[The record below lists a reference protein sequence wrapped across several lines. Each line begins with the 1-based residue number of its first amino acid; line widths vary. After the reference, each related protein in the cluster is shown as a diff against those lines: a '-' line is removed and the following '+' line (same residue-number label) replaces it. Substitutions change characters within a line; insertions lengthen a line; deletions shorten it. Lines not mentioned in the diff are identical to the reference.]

1 MLHQHDGM
9 LAQTATS
16 RPFALFFRWTMYGKR
31 RVASNCITLIE
42 QGGISLE
49 QSRWQKRKNKRKT
62 YWKIGGIIL
71 ALFLI
76 SSYMAVQSYIATRD
90 IRELD
95 HPLPAPTIIYDQN
108 GRVAS
113 KISSS
118 KMEAVSIE
126 HIPNHFLEAV
136 VATEDRRFYDH
147 EGIDY
152 FGILRALIR
161 NMKAGEWVEGGSTI
175 TQQLAKNV
183 FLTNEKTLRRK
194 WEEWFIAKKIER
206 TYSKKEILE
215 MYVNRVYFGEGA
227 WGVQSAAKTY
237 FGKDVSKLTVS
248 EAALLAGLIKA
259 PSALSPVSH
268 YEKAIARRNIVLQ
281 LMKEQGYI
289 DEQTFLRAKNE
300 KIVVQK
306 EKKPDRYKGKY
317 PYYVDQ
323 LIEEAIARYHIT
335 QNEVLSGGLHIYTE
349 LNPRMQE
356 GLETVYQ
363 NDTLFPKGTEDRL
376 VQSGAVLLDPKTGGI
391 KALIGGRGE
400 HVFRGFNRA
409 TQLKRQPGS
418 TMKPLAVYTPAL
430 EQGYHIFDELKDEP
444 IEFNGYRPENYDH
457 TYRGSVTMYEAV
469 IHSLN
474 VPAVWLLNE
483 IGLEKGIDALQRFGI
498 PLDKEDHSL
507 GIALGGMRDG
517 VSPLQMAEA
526 YSVFPNDG
534 VRTDAHIITKI
545 VDQNGNEIA
554 KWKPHDVRVTSKEV
568 AQKITFMLEG
578 VVKEGTGKLARIPG
592 RALAGKTG
600 STQVPLDGVNGV
612 KDQWMVGY
620 TPQLVGAVWLGY
632 DHTDERHYLQTT
644 SSQTVAVIFRE
655 IMEKALEGTPAQSF
669 AYPALKKEQKQ
680 WQQWHKQQKE
690 KEEEEKREK
699 EEKWEHEHGPKE
711 KREKEKRRHHWH
723 DKHEKKQKEKEKGK
737 GKGKGH
743 KHDNDEEDD

>member
-1 MLHQHDGM
+1 MHVFIESLLSLHDVRKM
-9 LAQTATS
+9 ACCFES
-16 RPFALFFRWTMYGKR
+16 YKSERK
-31 RVASNCITLIE
+31 
-42 QGGISLE
+42 GGIRLE
-49 QSRWQKRKNKRKT
+49 QSRWQKRKKKRKT
-62 YWKIGGIIL
+62 YWKKAGIIV
-71 ALFLI
+71 ALFFI
-76 SSYMAVQSYIATRD
+76 GSYIAVQSYIATRD
-90 IRELD
+90 ISELD
-95 HPLPAPTIIYDQN
+95 RSLPAPTIIYDQN
-108 GRVAS
+108 GRIAS
-113 KISSS
+113 KISAS

-126 HIPNHFLEAV
+126 RIPNHFLEAV

-152 FGILRALIR
+152 FGILRALLR

-227 WGVQSAAKTY
+227 WGIKKAAETY
-237 FGKDVSKLTVS
+237 FGKDVSELTVS
-248 EAALLAGLIKA
+248 ESALLAGLIKA

-268 YEKAIARRNIVLQ
+268 YEKAMARRNVVLQ

-289 DEQTFLRAKNE
+289 DEQTFLRAKKE
-300 KIVVQK
+300 KIVIQK
-306 EKKPDRYKGKY
+306 EKADPYKGKY
-317 PYYVDQ
+317 PYYVDH
-323 LIEEAIARYHIT
+323 LIQEAIERYHLT

-356 GLETVYQ
+356 ALETVYQ
-363 NDTLFPKGTEDRL
+363 NDALFPKGTDDQL

-418 TMKPLAVYTPAL
+418 AMKPLAVYTPAL

-444 IEFNGYRPENYDH
+444 MEFDGYRPENYDH
-457 TYRGSVTMYEAV
+457 SYRGTVTMYEAV

-483 IGLEKGIDALQRFGI
+483 IGLEKGIDALHRFGI
-498 PLDKEDHSL
+498 PLEKDDHYL
-507 GIALGGMRDG
+507 GIALGGMQSG

-526 YSVFPNDG
+526 FSVFPNDG

-554 KWKPHDVRVTSKEV
+554 KWKKHDVRVTSKEV

-578 VVKEGTGKLARIPG
+578 VVKEGTGKLAHIPG

-644 SSQTVAVIFRE
+644 SSQTAAVIFRE
-655 IMEKALEGTPAQSF
+655 IMENALAGTPAQSF
-669 AYPALKKEQKQ
+669 AYPSLKKEKKQ
-680 WQQWHKQQKE
+680 WQQWHKQK

-699 EEKWEHEHGPKE
+699 EEIWEHERDPKE
-711 KREKEKRRHHWH
+711 KREKEKRPHHWH
-723 DKHEKKQKEKEKGK
+723 DKHEKKQKEK
-737 GKGKGH
+737 GKGH
-743 KHDNDEEDD
+743 QHDDDEDDDD

>member
-1 MLHQHDGM
+1 MIVIHDVRKM
-9 LAQTATS
+9 ACCFES
-16 RPFALFFRWTMYGKR
+16 YKSERK
-31 RVASNCITLIE
+31 
-42 QGGISLE
+42 GGIRLE
-49 QSRWQKRKNKRKT
+49 QSRWQTRKNKRKT
-62 YWKIGGIIL
+62 HWKKAGIII

-76 SSYMAVQSYIATRD
+76 GSYIAVQSYIATRD
-90 IRELD
+90 ISELD
-95 HPLPAPTIIYDQN
+95 HPLSAPTIIYDQN

-113 KISSS
+113 KISAS

-126 HIPNHFLEAV
+126 RIPNHFLEAV

-152 FGILRALIR
+152 FGILRALIH

-227 WGVQSAAKTY
+227 WGIKKAAETY
-237 FGKDVSKLTVS
+237 FGKDVSELTVS
-248 EAALLAGLIKA
+248 ESALLAGLIKA

-268 YEKAIARRNIVLQ
+268 YEKAIARRNVVLQ

-289 DEQTFLRAKNE
+289 DEQTFLCAKKE
-300 KIVVQK
+300 KVVIQK
-306 EKKPDRYKGKY
+306 EKTDPYKGKY
-317 PYYVDQ
+317 PYYVDH
-323 LIEEAIARYHIT
+323 LIQEAIERYHLT

-349 LNPRMQE
+349 LNPRMQDA
-356 GLETVYQ
+356 LETVYQ
-363 NDTLFPKGTEDRL
+363 NDVLFPKGTDNQL

-444 IEFNGYRPENYDH
+444 MEFDGYRPENYDH
-457 TYRGSVTMYEAV
+457 FYRGTVTMYEAV

-483 IGLEKGIDALQRFGI
+483 IGLEKGIDALHRFGI
-498 PLDKEDHSL
+498 PLEKDDHYL
-507 GIALGGMRDG
+507 GIALGGMQRG

-526 YSVFPNDG
+526 YSAFPNDG
-534 VRTDAHIITKI
+534 VRKEAHIITKI

-554 KWKPHDVRVTSKEV
+554 KWKQHDVRVTSKEV

-592 RALAGKTG
+592 RTLAGKTG
-600 STQVPLDGVNGV
+600 STQVPLNGVNGV

-620 TPQLVGAVWLGY
+620 TPELVGAVWLGY
-632 DHTDERHYLQTT
+632 DHTDERHYLRTA

-655 IMEKALEGTPAQSF
+655 IMENALEGTPVQSF
-669 AYPALKKEQKQ
+669 AYPALKKEKKQ
-680 WQQWHKQQKE
+680 LQQWHKQKKE
-690 KEEEEKREK
+690 KEKRKKEEEQK
-699 EEKWEHEHGPKE
+699 HERGLKE
-711 KREKEKRRHHWH
+711 KREKEKRPHHWH
-723 DKHEKKQKEKEKGK
+723 DKHEKKHKE
-737 GKGKGH
+737 KGH
-743 KHDNDEEDD
+743 KHDD

>member
-1 MLHQHDGM
+1 MECWRKRLHLGH
-9 LAQTATS
+9 L
-16 RPFALFFRWTMYGKR
+16 RHFFVMDNVRKKECCFEWYKSD
-31 RVASNCITLIE
+31 RV
-42 QGGISLE
+42 GGISLE
-49 QSRWQKRKNKRKT
+49 QQSRWQARKNKRKRHWLLT
-62 YWKIGGIIL
+62 GAVFAVFIVGVYL
-71 ALFLI
+71 A
-76 SSYMAVQSYIATRD
+76 MQWYIATRD
-90 IRELD
+90 ISALQN
-95 HPLPAPTIIYDQN
+95 PLPAPTIIYDQN

-118 KMEAVSIE
+118 KMEEVPIE
-126 HIPNHFLEAV
+126 RIPNHFLEAV
-136 VATEDRRFYDH
+136 VATEDRRFYQH
-147 EGIDY
+147 HGIDY
-152 FGILRALIR
+152 YGMLRALFR
-161 NMKAGEWVEGGSTI
+161 NIKAGGWAEGGSTI

-183 FLTNEKTLRRK
+183 FLTNEKALWRK
-194 WEEWFIAKKIER
+194 WQEWFIAKKIER
-206 TYSKKEILE
+206 TYSKQQILE

-259 PSALSPVSH
+259 PSALSPASH
-268 YEKAIARRNIVLQ
+268 YGKAIARRNVVLQ

-289 DEQTFLRAKNE
+289 DEQTFLHAKNE
-300 KIVVQK
+300 KMVIQK
-306 EKKPDRYKGKY
+306 EKKPDPYKGKY

-323 LIEEAIARYHIT
+323 LIEEAIARYHVT
-335 QNEVLSGGLHIYTE
+335 QSEVLSGGLHIYTE

-356 GLETVYQ
+356 ALETVYQ
-363 NDTLFPKGTEDRL
+363 NDALFPQGTDDQL

-409 TQLKRQPGS
+409 TQLQRQPGS

-444 IEFNGYRPENYDH
+444 VEFNGYRPENYDH

-469 IHSLN
+469 IDSLN
-474 VPAVWLLNE
+474 VPAVWLLDQ
-483 IGLEKGIDALQRFGI
+483 IGLEKGIDALRRFGI
-498 PLDKEDHSL
+498 PLDEKDHYL
-507 GIALGGMRDG
+507 GVALGGMRQG

-545 VDQNGNEIA
+545 VDKNGNEIA

-578 VVKEGTGKLARIPG
+578 VVKEGTGKRARIPG

-600 STQVPLDGVNGV
+600 STQVPVDGVNGV

-632 DHTDERHYLQTT
+632 DRTDKRHYLQTT

-680 WQQWHKQQKE
+680 WQQWHKQK
-690 KEEEEKREK
+690 KEEEKQKK
-699 EEKWEHEHGPKE
+699 EEKRKHEHGPKE
-711 KREKEKRRHHWH
+711 KREKEKLRHHWH
-723 DKHEKKQKEKEKGK
+723 DKHEKKQKEK

>member
-1 MLHQHDGM
+1 MECWRNWPRCGRLRH
-9 LAQTATS
+9 
-16 RPFALFFRWTMYGKR
+16 FFVMDNVRKKECCFEWYRGD
-31 RVASNCITLIE
+31 RV
-42 QGGISLE
+42 GGISLE
-49 QSRWQKRKNKRKT
+49 QQSRWQARKNKRKRH
-62 YWKIGGIIL
+62 WMLIGAVFAVFIVGVYL
-71 ALFLI
+71 A
-76 SSYMAVQSYIATRD
+76 MQWYIATRD
-90 IRELD
+90 ISALQN
-95 HPLPAPTIIYDQN
+95 PLPAPTIIYDQN

-118 KMEAVSIE
+118 KMEWVPIE
-126 HIPNHFLEAV
+126 QIPNHFLEAV
-136 VATEDRRFYDH
+136 VATEDRRFYQH
-147 EGIDY
+147 HGIDY
-152 FGILRALIR
+152 YGILRALIR

-183 FLTNEKTLRRK
+183 FLTNEKTLWRK
-194 WEEWFIAKKIER
+194 WEEWLIAKKIEQ

-227 WGVQSAAKTY
+227 WGVKKAAETY
-237 FGKDVSKLTVS
+237 FGKDVSELTVS
-248 EAALLAGLIKA
+248 ESALLAGVIKA
-259 PSALSPVSH
+259 PSALSPVRH

-281 LMKEQGYI
+281 LMKEQGYM
-289 DEQTFLRAKNE
+289 DEQTFLHARQE
-300 KIVVQK
+300 KIVIQK
-306 EKKPDRYKGKY
+306 EKVDPYKGKY
-317 PYYVDQ
+317 PYYVDH
-323 LIEEAIARYHIT
+323 LIQEAIEWYHLT
-335 QNEVLSGGLHIYTE
+335 QNEVLSGGFHIYTE

-356 GLETVYQ
+356 ALETIYQ
-363 NDTLFPKGTEDRL
+363 NDALFPKGTDGQL

-444 IEFNGYRPENYDH
+444 MEFDGYRPENHDH

-474 VPAVWLLNE
+474 VPAVWLLDQ

-498 PLDKEDHSL
+498 PLEKEDHYL
-507 GIALGGMRDG
+507 GIALGGMKRG

-526 YSVFPNDG
+526 YSVFLNDG
-534 VRTDAHIITKI
+534 VRKDAHIITKI
-545 VDQNGNEIA
+545 IDQNGNEIA
-554 KWKPHDVRVTSKEV
+554 KWKQHDVRVTSKEV

-600 STQVPLDGVNGV
+600 STQFPIEGVNGV

-632 DHTDERHYLQTT
+632 DHTDKRHYLQTT
-644 SSQTVAVIFRE
+644 SSQTAAVIFKE
-655 IMEKALEGTPAQSF
+655 IMEKALEGTPAKSF
-669 AYPALKKEQKQ
+669 AYPALKKEKKQ
-680 WQQWHKQQKE
+680 WQQWRKQK
-690 KEEEEKREK
+690 KEEEKQKK
-699 EEKWEHEHGPKE
+699 EEKRNHEHGPKE
-711 KREKEKRRHHWH
+711 KREKEKRPHHPHEKH
-723 DKHEKKQKEKEKGK
+723 DKKQKEKR
-737 GKGKGH
+737 KGH
-743 KHDNDEEDD
+743 KHDHD

>member
-1 MLHQHDGM
+1 
-9 LAQTATS
+9 
-16 RPFALFFRWTMYGKR
+16 
-31 RVASNCITLIE
+31 
-42 QGGISLE
+42 LE
-49 QSRWQKRKNKRKT
+49 QSRWQTRKNKRKS
-62 YWKIGGIIL
+62 YWKRAGIIV

-76 SSYMAVQSYIATRD
+76 GSYIAVQAYIATRD
-90 IRELD
+90 ISKLD

-113 KISSS
+113 KISAS

-126 HIPNHFLEAV
+126 RIPNHFLEAI

-152 FGILRALIR
+152 FGILRALVHNI
-161 NMKAGEWVEGGSTI
+161 KAGEWAEGGSTI

-227 WGVQSAAKTY
+227 WGIKKAAETY
-237 FGKDVSKLTVS
+237 FGKDVSELTVS
-248 EAALLAGLIKA
+248 ESALLAGLIKA
-259 PSALSPVSH
+259 PSALSPVRH
-268 YEKAIARRNIVLQ
+268 YEKAIARRNVVLQ
-281 LMKEQGYI
+281 LMKEQGYM
-289 DEQTFLRAKNE
+289 DAQTFLRAKKE
-300 KIVVQK
+300 KIVIQK
-306 EKKPDRYKGKY
+306 EKADPYKGKY
-317 PYYVDQ
+317 PYYVDH
-323 LIEEAIARYHIT
+323 LIQEAIERYHLT

-349 LNPRMQE
+349 LNPHMQDA
-356 GLETVYQ
+356 LEAVYQ
-363 NDTLFPKGTEDRL
+363 NDALFPKGTDDQL

-444 IEFNGYRPENYDH
+444 MEFDGYRPENYDH
-457 TYRGSVTMYEAV
+457 SYRGTVTMYEAV

-474 VPAVWLLNE
+474 VPAVWLLDQ
-483 IGLEKGIDALQRFGI
+483 IGLEKGIDALHRFGI
-498 PLDKEDHSL
+498 PLEKGDHYL
-507 GIALGGMRDG
+507 GIALGGMQRG

-534 VRTDAHIITKI
+534 VRKEAHIITKI

-554 KWKPHDVRVTSKEV
+554 KWKQHDVRVTSKEV
-568 AQKITFMLEG
+568 AKKITFMLEG
-578 VVKEGTGKLARIPG
+578 VVKEGTGKLARIPK

-620 TPQLVGAVWLGY
+620 TPDLVGAVWLGY

-655 IMEKALEGTPAQSF
+655 IMENALEGTPAQSF
-669 AYPALKKEQKQ
+669 AYPALNKEKKQL
-680 WQQWHKQQKE
+680 QQWHKQKKE
-690 KEEEEKREK
+690 KEKREK
-699 EEKWEHEHGPKE
+699 EEEQKHERGPKE
-711 KREKEKRRHHWH
+711 KREKEKRPHHWH
-723 DKHEKKQKEKEKGK
+723 DKHEKKQKQ
-737 GKGKGH
+737 KGKGH
-743 KHDNDEEDD
+743 QHNDDEDEDDED